1 MSFKMPE
8 GNFIKDIGQF
18 GTPPFMVPEIA
29 LSQPFDGTKCDFW
42 ASMITLY
49 SLITGLPFLY
59 RSPRPD
65 DILFRY
71 CIMARGL
78 SRDKHNKLV
87 DEIVNEVDG
96 KEDIHMLA
104 VASQQINKMGVD
116 LLELFENSLSLIPE
130 QRWGMEE
137 AAQSRWMKG
146 GEII

>member
-1 MSFKMPE
+1 M
-8 GNFIKDIGQF
+8 
-18 GTPPFMVPEIA
+18 
-29 LSQPFDGTKCDFW
+29 
-42 ASMITLY
+42 
-49 SLITGLPFLY
+49 Y

-78 SRDKHNKLV
+78 SRDRHNQPV
-87 DEIVNEVDG
+87 EEIANEVDG

-104 VASQQINKMGVD
+104 VASQQINKMDID

-137 AAQSRWMKG
+137 AAQSRWMKRR
-146 GEII
+146 EII

>member
-1 MSFKMPE
+1 M
-8 GNFIKDIGQF
+8 
-18 GTPPFMVPEIA
+18 
-29 LSQPFDGTKCDFW
+29 
-42 ASMITLY
+42 
-49 SLITGLPFLY
+49 Y

-78 SRDKHNKLV
+78 SRDRHNQLV
-87 DEIVNEVDG
+87 EEIANEVDG

-104 VASQQINKMGVD
+104 VASQQINKMGID

-146 GEII
+146 REIIRHIQGGISDLISNNVILNQSLLVFNNNNNQHTSPYRTIAHNNNFFKFNFFLEL